1 MSGAQGQTDR
11 SNDLPPLQQKARKA
25 LIWVASVLGG
35 GAVAAALAVLAVVI
49 GLNSFGRNLP
59 DYKQLQDYEPPI
71 VTRIYAGDGS
81 MLTEFARQQRSFV
94 PINAI
99 PRQVVNAFLAAEDKN
114 FYQHYG
120 VDYLGIVRAV
130 LVNLKNVASDR
141 RKVGA
146 STITQQVAKNFLL
159 SNEVSYERKIK
170 EAILA
175 FRMERAFTKDRILEL
190 YLNEIYL
197 GNRSYGVAAAAL
209 NYFNK
214 SLDQLTLAEAAYL
227 AALPKAPSN
236 YHPVRKKEAA
246 VARRN
251 WVISRMHT
259 LGFVDDEAADAALAE
274 PLIPQSRAGQS
285 YFRADYFE
293 EEVRRELKALYGD
306 ENLYAGGLYVRTT
319 LEPRLQAIAERVL
332 RKGLVAYDRRHGWRG
347 PVRRIALTGDWN
359 ARLGEIDMPLGLEEW
374 RLAVVLEVSDAE
386 AVIGLADRSL
396 GVLPLDQVK
405 WAQRWLPGEF
415 LGRKVETVGQVLST
429 GDVVVVER
437 LAPAAA
443 EEDADD
449 FVTYALRQIPDVE
462 GALVAMD
469 PHTGRVL
476 AMVGG
481 WDYRE
486 SEYNRA
492 SQAER
497 QPGSAFK
504 PFVYAAALEAGYT
517 PSSLVLDAPFVIDQ
531 GDGQGRWKP
540 RNSSNKFYGPS
551 TLRVGIERSRN
562 LMTVRLALAIGIDKV
577 VDYAG
582 RVGLDRHVKPTLA
595 SALGAG
601 EVNLVDMTTAY
612 SMLVN
617 GGNRIEPT
625 LIDRI
630 QDRRGRTIF
639 RHDDRPCPGCALV
652 AWEGAE
658 EPVIPDG
665 RSKILDRRT
674 AYQLVSMLEGVVQR
688 GTGRSIRALGI
699 PLAGKTGTTNDAA
712 DGWFV
717 GFSPDLAVGVFVGF
731 DQPRSLGPGEEGSSV
746 ASPIFK
752 AFMAEALKDTPRIPF
767 RIPSGIRLVRVDP
780 KTGLPADPSEKSAI
794 LEAFIPGTE
803 PNGRLAVLDGGQGLG
818 QTEGEVRSG
827 TGGLY

>member
-11 SNDLPPLQQKARKA
+11 TDDLSPLQQKARKA
-25 LIWVASVLGG
+25 LIWFASVLGG

-49 GLNSFGRNLP
+49 GLNAFGRNLP

-99 PRQVVNAFLAAEDKN
+99 PRQVINAFLAAEDKN
-114 FYQHYG
+114 FYRHYG

-175 FRMERAFTKDRILEL
+175 FRMERAFSKDRILEL

-251 WVISRMHT
+251 WVISRMRS
-259 LGFVDDEAADAALAE
+259 LGFVDDEAADAALVE
-274 PLIPQSRAGQS
+274 PLVPRSRAGQS

-332 RKGLVAYDRRHGWRG
+332 RRGLFAYDRRHGWRG
-347 PVRRIALTGDWN
+347 PVRRIALAGDWH
-359 ARLGEIDMPLGLEEW
+359 ARLNEIDMPLGIEAWE
-374 RLAVVLEVSDAE
+374 LAVVLEVSEAE

-415 LGRKVETVGQVLST
+415 LGRKVEAVGQVLSA

-437 LAPAAA
+437 LEPAG
-443 EEDADD
+443 DD
-449 FVTYALRQIPDVE
+449 EVLVGYALRQIPDVE

-492 SQAER
+492 TQAER

-531 GDGQGRWKP
+531 GDGQGKWKP

-601 EVNLVDMTTAY
+601 EVNLVNMTTAY

-617 GGNRIEPT
+617 GGSRIKPT

-639 RHDDRPCPGCALV
+639 RHDDRPCPGCALD
-652 AWEGAE
+652 AWEAAE
-658 EPVIPDG
+658 EPVVPDG
-665 RSKILDRRT
+665 RSKVLDHRT
-674 AYQLVSMLEGVVQR
+674 AYQIVSMLEGVVQR

-752 AFMAEALKDTPRIPF
+752 AFMAEALKDKPRIPF